1 MDMNVLKVVMGI
13 IIFINIV
20 GISVEWISLNTK
32 LIKWDNAKL
41 NLFYVIISMLGGFV
55 GVLLGAEMFGLKEN
69 NKVLKRLI
77 PTIVVVELII
87 LLFVY
92 YLKTK

>member
-1 MDMNVLKVVMGI
+1 MGI

-77 PTIVVVELII
+77 PTIVGIELII

>member
-41 NLFYVIISMLGGFV
+41 NLFYVIISMFGGFV
-55 GVLLGAEMFGLKEN
+55 GVLLAEMFGLKEN

-77 PTIVVVELII
+77 PTIVVIELII

>member
-41 NLFYVIISMLGGFV
+41 NLFYVIISMFGGFV

-77 PTIVVVELII
+77 PTIVVIELII

>member
-77 PTIVVVELII
+77 PTIVVIELII

>member
-1 MDMNVLKVVMGI
+1 MDMNVLKVIMGI

-32 LIKWDNAKL
+32 LIKWDNSKL

-77 PTIVVVELII
+77 PTIVVIELII

>member
-1 MDMNVLKVVMGI
+1 MDMNVLKVIMGI

-77 PTIVVVELII
+77 PTIVVIELII